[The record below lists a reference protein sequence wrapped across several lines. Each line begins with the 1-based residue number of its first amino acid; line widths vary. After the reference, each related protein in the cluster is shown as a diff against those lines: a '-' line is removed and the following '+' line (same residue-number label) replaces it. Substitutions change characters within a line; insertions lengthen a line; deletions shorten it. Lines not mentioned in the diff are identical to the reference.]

1 MTAMID
7 GETGLDTPMVVE
19 TAALSA
25 AVIRLTVPR
34 ADLPKV
40 MGPAIGDLAATLQA
54 QGIPPSG
61 ALFAR
66 HVRLDD
72 AVFDL
77 EVGFP
82 VGGAVTAVGRV
93 VPGGLPAATVVR
105 ATYHGGYEG
114 LARAWGALRRWM
126 ELHRHTSAAEFWEVY
141 AVGPATAPAPAD
153 WRTVLHQPLTT

>member
-1 MTAMID
+1 MSDD
-7 GETGLDTPMVVE
+7 GTGLDTPIVVE
-19 TAALSA
+19 TAAVSA

-40 MGPAIGDLAATLQA
+40 MGPAIADLVAALRA

-61 ALFAR
+61 PLFAH
-66 HVRLDD
+66 HVRRDD

-105 ATYHGGYEG
+105 ATHRGGYEG
-114 LARAWGALRRWM
+114 LAGAWGTLRRWM
-126 ELHRHTSAAEFWEVY
+126 ETHHHVPAADFWEIY
-141 AVGPATAPAPAD
+141 AVGPATAPDPAD
-153 WRTVLHQPLTT
+153 WRTVLAQPLTA